1 MTDTAPTSHR
11 PLRGPRLRAAAAVTL
26 GLLLVPAGAAT
37 TAAAGTAST
46 AGARAGLAHDRSTT
60 VSYRPSD
67 AIIANPQRGFY
78 RHTETHYRADG
89 SGYTPLDAAT
99 LRGYRDDG
107 VTQIL
112 RVFYLEKFA
121 ATPTLDPQWL
131 SAVDA
136 DLATAREA
144 GVSVIVRFAY
154 AQGGAWPYSPPYGDA
169 PLDVVL
175 SHIEQLGPLLRT
187 NSDVIATVQSGF
199 VGLWGEGYYTD
210 HFAADPAD
218 PGVLT
223 EQDWA
228 KRAAVVRAL
237 LDELP
242 DDRTLQVRTMS
253 MKQTI
258 LGVPTGEEG
267 ALTPDQAHDG
277 TDLARVGHHND
288 CFLAS
293 PDDFGTFLSNPL
305 ALDEDY
311 LAADTRYVPM
321 GGETCTVNPPKSE
334 WESAST
340 LMARYHFSY
349 LNRDYNQDV
358 LNSWGGAGIEETAKR
373 LGYRFVLEDSTVT
386 AGSPRA
392 DGSPTVEVGVRNEG
406 WAAPYNERPARLVLR
421 NDEGTWAVP
430 FTGDDA
436 SALPAD
442 ARDWAPGTTTVIT
455 AEPCG
460 VPKGKYDAYLDLPS
474 PDASVQ
480 GDPDF
485 SIRTANAGTWT
496 AETGWNDLGQ
506 RVTVRAT
513 RSTPRECGDLGAVRL
528 DHAAERATLAAIT
541 TALDGY
547 AETGEVSGPVLQ
559 GLRESLRRAERHAVA
574 GRADAAAAALERA
587 VDRLAAPRRGDRLA
601 EAARADLIGKVQAA
615 IDQLA

>member
-1 MTDTAPTSHR
+1 MADTPPTIDR
-11 PLRGPRLRAAAAVTL
+11 PLRGPRLRTATAVTL
-26 GLLLVPAGAAT
+26 GLLLVPSASAT
-37 TAAAGTAST
+37 AGTGTGPGHRHSN
-46 AGARAGLAHDRSTT
+46 T
-60 VSYRPSD
+60 VTYQPSD
-67 AIIANPQRGFY
+67 ETIANPQRGFY

-99 LRGYRDDG
+99 LRSYRDDG

-121 ATPTLDPQWL
+121 ATPTLDPRWL
-131 SAVDA
+131 SKVEA
-136 DLATAREA
+136 DLASAREA

-154 AQGGAWPYSPPYGDA
+154 AQGDAWPYSPPYGDA
-169 PLDVVL
+169 TLDVVL
-175 SHIEQLGPLLRT
+175 SHIEQLGPLLRA
-187 NSDVIATVQSGF
+187 NADVIATVQSGF

-210 HFAADPAD
+210 HFAADPAN
-218 PGVLT
+218 PGVVT
-223 EQDWA
+223 EEDWA
-228 KRAAVVRAL
+228 KRAAVVQAL

-242 DDRTLQVRTMS
+242 DDRTLQVRTMY
-253 MKQTI
+253 MKQTV

-267 ALTPDQAHDG
+267 ALTPGQAYDG

-293 PDDFGTFLSNPL
+293 PDDFGTFLSSPL

-334 WESAST
+334 WGSAST

-358 LNSWGGAGIEETAKR
+358 LNSWGQAGIEETAKR

-386 AGSPRA
+386 AGLPRERSSA
-392 DGSPTVEVGVRNEG
+392 TVEVEVRNEG

-421 NDEGTWAVP
+421 NDKGAWAVP
-430 FTGDDA
+430 FTGGEG
-436 SALPAD
+436 STSPAD

-460 VPKGKYDAYLDLPS
+460 VPKGKYDAYLELPS

-480 GDPDF
+480 SDPDF
-485 SIRTANAGTWT
+485 SIRTANTGTWM

-506 RVTVRAT
+506 SVTVRAARPT
-513 RSTPRECGDLGAVRL
+513 RQGCGELGAVRL
-528 DHAAERATLAAIT
+528 GHAAERTAPAAIT
-541 TALDGY
+541 TAS
-547 AETGEVSGPVLQ
+547 SG
-559 GLRESLRRAERHAVA
+559 S
-574 GRADAAAAALERA
+574 
-587 VDRLAAPRRGDRLA
+587 
-601 EAARADLIGKVQAA
+601 
-615 IDQLA
+615 